1 MKLTPLAST
10 ILLLLCFSVH
20 AQTASPDDGVVKDGV
35 YYNLFFNFAFT
46 YPKDWVVH
54 DKALN
59 ERIHERAKEEAAKS
73 GRLAE
78 VQNTY
83 PIFTASRYARG
94 QQGSG
99 LNPMIFVVA
108 EKVAP
113 GKPNGKDYL
122 LSLRPFK
129 LKRGAKALLND
140 PVEFRVAGLQFFR
153 DDYSAEVN
161 DVYMRQAIFV
171 TVKRG
176 YALVFSF
183 TGQDQKSV
191 EEMAKT
197 METIL
202 PIGRGGGVGPGST
215 SERKPN

>member
-1 MKLTPLAST
+1 MVCTTISFST
-10 ILLLLCFSVH
+10 
-20 AQTASPDDGVVKDGV
+20 
-35 YYNLFFNFAFT
+35 
-46 YPKDWVVH
+46 
-54 DKALN
+54 
-59 ERIHERAKEEAAKS
+59 
-73 GRLAE
+73 
-78 VQNTY
+78 
-83 PIFTASRYARG
+83 
-94 QQGSG
+94 
-99 LNPMIFVVA
+99 
-108 EKVAP
+108 
-113 GKPNGKDYL
+113 L
-122 LSLRPFK
+122 LSLI
-129 LKRGAKALLND
+129 LKT
-140 PVEFRVAGLQFFR
+140 GLFTTKHLTSAYTSAQFFR

-183 TGQDQKSV
+183 TEQDQKSV